1 MDDKNNELI
10 INVAKLFGILTEM
23 RKIADEETILKII
36 AIAQNSLSGETSLK
50 IDNKKETIFEQK
62 NVSSLSDDTSKIFQS
77 ELEKNSNEISLDKD
91 KTPIKEEKPSTPLIY
106 DPKDYSKVKED
117 NALNDKEEYL
127 KTFDTKSTP
136 SDMYYSIDNKETND
150 NFENVERDKG
160 FSRTLTPPFATTS
173 YHEDTVPYQDEMP
186 IDNENAIS
194 AEPRNSMVD
203 WSNASLVEPGQ
214 TFGSLR

>member
-1 MDDKNNELI
+1 MYENSNITIVDLTKLISIIYQMVEKQGPSNVHDILEAIMNNLPKQESIKKSVSNEEILI
-10 INVAKLFGILTEM
+10 KE
-23 RKIADEETILKII
+23 KKEETGEEL
-36 AIAQNSLSGETSLK
+36 NSDLEKQGVEA
-50 IDNKKETIFEQK
+50 E
-62 NVSSLSDDTSKIFQS
+62 VSSV
-77 ELEKNSNEISLDKD
+77 ENNNVYLDKG
-91 KTPIKEEKPSTPLIY
+91 KAAPEPSIY
-106 DPKDYSKVKED
+106 DPNDYSKVLK
-117 NALNDKEEYL
+117 DKEEYL